1 MSSYKTKSFDYKI
14 SDEAVKAIEESLL
27 PRMKDEDQLLLSW
40 RNAALSLVNMGLA
53 TELPEI
59 DSSQFFN
66 EIAVRKGFPRIA
78 ACHTDMF
85 FRYLSRGN
93 MAQLGFDYNTGM
105 YSEVI
110 FIYGNKLYYMSK
122 HLLGIYSYNPF
133 LNKNMGTDNYKNL
146 LHWRKITLMEKYV
159 PQSNTSDKFK
169 YLRLILYPQS
179 CVCTKDLHFNKCDA
193 YYLIYA
199 SQLVIPFHRLVFY
212 TFYPCTD
219 YLEFR
224 NSDVNHMLAS
234 SDLFYPAMQ
243 KLSVYDSY
251 GGDIRKVFSEFASL
265 PYFLELSNP
274 TDNKVHGAYTK
285 KKGYRGFPV
294 SVEWVPEDTDSL
306 LARDNICQ
314 GVNILMD
321 ALHELQFGSTLFP
334 CIWWLQEE
342 YLYNR

>member
-1 MSSYKTKSFDYKI
+1 MNYKVKSLDYKL
-14 SDEAVKAIEESLL
+14 SDEAVKSIEDYLI
-27 PRMKDEDQLLLSW
+27 PRMRDMGQLLLSW

-66 EIAVRKGFPRIA
+66 EIAVRKGFPRVA

-93 MAQLGFDYNTGM
+93 MVRFGFDYNTGM
-105 YSEVI
+105 YSEVL

-133 LNKNMGTDNYKNL
+133 LGKNQGTDNYKNL
-146 LHWRKITLMEKYV
+146 IHWKKITLMEKYV
-159 PQSNTSDKFK
+159 TRKDTSKGFK
-169 YLRLILYPQS
+169 YLRFILSPQS
-179 CVCTKDLHFNKCDA
+179 CIGTMDLKFHECDA
-193 YYLIYA
+193 YYLLYA
-199 SQLVIPFHRLVFY
+199 SRLVIPFHRLVFY

-251 GGDIRKVFSEFASL
+251 NGDIGKVFSEFASL
-265 PYFLELSNP
+265 PYFLELSSS
-274 TDNKVHGAYTK
+274 TDNKMHGVYTRK
-285 KKGYRGFPV
+285 NGYRGFPV
-294 SVEWVPEDTDSL
+294 SVEWIPKDTDSL
-306 LARDNICQ
+306 LTRDNICQ

-321 ALHELQFGSTLFP
+321 ALHELEFGSALFP
-334 CIWWLQEE
+334 CIWWIQEE
-342 YLYNR
+342 YLYDR